1 MLIIPFIRFIL
12 ASSLA
17 AMTLTAFAFPARAGE
32 YRAIAAGVAG
42 GVAGSIAG
50 ESLSG
55 ALPPP
60 GSYGPYQQQPQCWA
74 EHRQE
79 ETADA
84 FHYGTV
90 HVCN

>member
-1 MLIIPFIRFIL
+1 MFITISIRFVL

-17 AMTLTAFAFPARAGE
+17 ATALTAFAFPARAGE

-60 GSYGPYQQQPQCWA
+60 GSYGPYQQQPQCWT
-74 EHRQE
+74 ELRQE

-84 FHYGTV
+84 FHYGTA

>member
-1 MLIIPFIRFIL
+1 MLITPFIRFVL